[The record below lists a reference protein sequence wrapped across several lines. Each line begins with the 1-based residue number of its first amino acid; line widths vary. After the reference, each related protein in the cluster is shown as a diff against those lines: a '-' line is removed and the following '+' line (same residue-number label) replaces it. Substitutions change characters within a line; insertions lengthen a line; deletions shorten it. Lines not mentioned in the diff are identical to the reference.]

1 MSGVE
6 ARQERWHRRL
16 LWALFARPLQFLI
29 WLVYAACC
37 RFLVPLLFRVER
49 VGARPRGPCVL
60 AVTHVGTFEP
70 MFVAYAG
77 RVFRA
82 KALFAVDPR
91 YPWLRFIYGAFWG
104 FEVTTDPERKKW
116 LNRRSLARAV
126 EYLKRGGV
134 VMVFPEGE
142 RFWERVLYPGAGVLA
157 RRARVPLI
165 PVGLENACCY
175 HPQAEAQPLLAAAW
189 RIIRE
194 TREKGTIRVHFGSP
208 LMPDPRLPEREDVD
222 RLMRGVARVFG
233 DWDRRFYGFP
243 PPQWPPGSGA

>member
-1 MSGVE
+1 
-6 ARQERWHRRL
+6 
-16 LWALFARPLQFLI
+16 
-29 WLVYAACC
+29 
-37 RFLVPLLFRVER
+37 
-49 VGARPRGPCVL
+49 
-60 AVTHVGTFEP
+60 
-70 MFVAYAG
+70 
-77 RVFRA
+77 
-82 KALFAVDPR
+82 
-91 YPWLRFIYGAFWG
+91 
-104 FEVTTDPERKKW
+104 
-116 LNRRSLARAV
+116 
-126 EYLKRGGV
+126 
-134 VMVFPEGE
+134 MVFPEGE